1 MFIVK
6 IIGIS
11 FAIATVI
18 KISAIYLPV
27 FSQVDQNT
35 MAVTAISIPVAI
47 FTAVLLARG

>member
-1 MFIVK
+1 MFIAK

-11 FAIATVI
+11 LAIASTI

-27 FSQVDQNT
+27 FNQVDQNT

-47 FTAVLLARG
+47 FTAVLFARG